1 MKLFFYHRKVMLFS
15 IELDPS
21 NTVLEMK
28 QKIEKTKRISV
39 SNQTIFFKG
48 KILLADRD
56 SLTLTQCK
64 IFNKSRLELYF
75 CRSRLRHDLR
85 RALQQKEQPP
95 APASTSVKDVII
107 IEDSPEKNQDSSLV
121 LHQTEKPLV
130 PTPSCSVDALSA
142 LEEWLMATEENDS
155 VQEPSWRYDN
165 YQDWLPRESS
175 SSTSNIFE
183 DEAFFPLSRYN
194 ISLMLEQM
202 QQSPAP
208 ASTSDKDVTNIEDSP
223 EKNQDS
229 NVMDK
234 SNDDQDQVL
243 HQLERSLVP
252 SWSIDEVFGTQE
264 WPAATEGNV
273 SVQEP
278 SWRNNNVRQEDWLQ
292 RESSSSTSNIFGDF
306 LFDEDNNQMLQPT
319 EQSLAQSTSV
329 QASLG
334 EYQDWSAVER
344 SIFFQML
351 DQPEQS
357 LAGSAMARQDKNQDV
372 FQSGPSS
379 TSNTFGEDLPLPTEL
394 FSNTQSHWPAS
405 TTQEHRISDQY
416 LPVSQVVQTQTPT
429 RSIRHVIN
437 IPDSPESSRNK
448 RAKNLL
454 TVMVLSFP
462 VNDTPA
468 MKFPVEVNP
477 SENVEVLRTELA
489 KMQQWSQ
496 LLLPEGGYFFIHK
509 THILYEKQSFRW
521 NRVAQGDT
529 IEIFPGSVT
538 R

>member
-1 MKLFFYHRKVMLFS
+1 MKLFFYHRKVLLFS

-85 RALQQKEQPP
+85 QALQQTEQPP
-95 APASTSVKDVII
+95 APASTSAKDVII

-121 LHQTEKPLV
+121 LHQTEKSLAP
-130 PTPSCSVDALSA
+130 PSCSVDELSA
-142 LEEWLMATEENDS
+142 LEEWLM
-155 VQEPSWRYDN
+155 
-165 YQDWLPRESS
+165 
-175 SSTSNIFE
+175 
-183 DEAFFPLSRYN
+183 
-194 ISLMLEQM
+194 
-202 QQSPAP
+202 
-208 ASTSDKDVTNIEDSP
+208 
-223 EKNQDS
+223 
-229 NVMDK
+229 
-234 SNDDQDQVL
+234 
-243 HQLERSLVP
+243 
-252 SWSIDEVFGTQE
+252 
-264 WPAATEGNV
+264 ATEGNV

-278 SWRNNNVRQEDWLQ
+278 SWRYDDYQDWLQ
-292 RESSSSTSNIFGDF
+292 REPSSSTSNTFEAEAFFNPGNVSVQEPSWRNENSQDWLHRESSSSTSNIFGKLSF
-306 LFDEDNNQMLQPT
+306 L
-319 EQSLAQSTSV
+319 A
-329 QASLG
+329 
-334 EYQDWSAVER
+334 
-344 SIFFQML
+344 
-351 DQPEQS
+351 
-357 LAGSAMARQDKNQDV
+357 DV
-372 FQSGPSS
+372 
-379 TSNTFGEDLPLPTEL
+379 PLSTEL
-394 FSNTQSHWPAS
+394 FDMQRFGYTS
-405 TTQEHRISDQY
+405 TTQEQRINDQD
-416 LPVSQVVQTQTPT
+416 LPASQVV
-429 RSIRHVIN
+429 
-437 IPDSPESSRNK
+437 SPESSRNK

-462 VNDTPA
+462 INDAPA

-509 THILYEKQSFRW
+509 TQILYEKQSFRW
-521 NRVAQGDT
+521 HRVAQGDT

>member
-1 MKLFFYHRKVMLFS
+1 MKLFFYHRKVLLFS

-85 RALQQKEQPP
+85 QALQQTEQSP

-107 IEDSPEKNQDSSLV
+107 IEDSPEKNQDSTLV
-121 LHQTEKPLV
+121 LHQTEKALV
-130 PTPSCSVDALSA
+130 PPSCSVDELSA
-142 LEEWLMATEENDS
+142 LEEWLMATEGNVS

-165 YQDWLPRESS
+165 YQDWLQREQS
-175 SSTSNIFE
+175 SSTSNTFE
-183 DEAFFPLSRYN
+183 AEAFFNP
-194 ISLMLEQM
+194 
-202 QQSPAP
+202 
-208 ASTSDKDVTNIEDSP
+208 
-223 EKNQDS
+223 
-229 NVMDK
+229 
-234 SNDDQDQVL
+234 
-243 HQLERSLVP
+243 
-252 SWSIDEVFGTQE
+252 
-264 WPAATEGNV
+264 GNV

-278 SWRNNNVRQEDWLQ
+278 SWRNENSQDWLH
-292 RESSSSTSNIFGDF
+292 RESSSSTSNIFGELSF
-306 LFDEDNNQMLQPT
+306 L
-319 EQSLAQSTSV
+319 A
-329 QASLG
+329 
-334 EYQDWSAVER
+334 
-344 SIFFQML
+344 
-351 DQPEQS
+351 
-357 LAGSAMARQDKNQDV
+357 DV
-372 FQSGPSS
+372 
-379 TSNTFGEDLPLPTEL
+379 PLSTEL
-394 FSNTQSHWPAS
+394 FDMQRFGYTSTAQEQRINDQDLPA
-405 TTQEHRISDQY
+405 
-416 LPVSQVVQTQTPT
+416 SQVVHPQK
-429 RSIRHVIN
+429 RDVIN
-437 IPDSPESSRNK
+437 IPDSPESSSKK
-448 RAKNLL
+448 RAKNLS

-462 VNDTPA
+462 VNDAPA

-489 KMQQWSQ
+489 KMQQRCQ

-509 THILYEKQSFRW
+509 TQILYEKQSFRW